1 MAAKRLTVADIRALK
16 GKHQFTM
23 VRTTTWEELA
33 AAEKA
38 GVEMVSVPP
47 EMIVEPQ
54 FREVAPTVFAVPGV
68 NFFELGTADDFT
80 RWAFSMLKASADAVY
95 CSAGLPTIRQLAAD
109 NVPVISHVG
118 LIPSRATWTGG
129 FKAVGKTADS
139 AMAVYRAAKALEEAG
154 AFGAEI
160 EVVPAEMATE
170 ISKRTS
176 LFMVSMGAGT
186 GGDCQYLFAEDML
199 GYNTGHVP
207 RHAKKYRDFAAEYE
221 RLQAERIA
229 AFGEFVSDVHGGA
242 YPEQRHIVATDP
254 AELEA
259 FRRAL
264 ALEGD

>member
-1 MAAKRLTVADIRALK
+1 MAVKRLTVADIRALK

-23 VRTTTWEELA
+23 VRTTTWDELA

-47 EMIVEPQ
+47 EMMVEPQ
-54 FREVAPTVFAVPGV
+54 FREVAPSVFAVPGV
-68 NFFELGTADDFT
+68 NFFELGTPDDFT
-80 RWAFSMLKASADAVY
+80 RWAFRMLKASADAVY
-95 CSAGLPTIRQLAAD
+95 VSAGLPTIRQLTAD

-129 FKAVGKTADS
+129 FKAVGKTADA
-139 AMAVYRAAKALEEAG
+139 AMAVYRAAKALEDAG

-160 EVVPAEMATE
+160 EVVPADMATE

-207 RHAKKYRDFAAEYE
+207 RHAKTYRNFAAEYE
-221 RLQAERIA
+221 RLQQERIA
-229 AFGEFVSDVHGGA
+229 AFRSS
-242 YPEQRHIVATDP
+242 
-254 AELEA
+254 
-259 FRRAL
+259 
-264 ALEGD
+264 